1 MAMSSDSRIYKR
13 LREQQR
19 LIELQQAEID
29 QIRFEKEVLQDE
41 TRRLRMMTGR
51 DQAAAY
57 AKRLEGH
64 GHEAPGL
71 PFPSLHE
78 HARSQR
84 QGTHEAAVTAAVVA
98 CKTERSSTL
107 FHTSGAETA
116 PTGSTG
122 LSFFCCAW
130 IGV

>member
-1 MAMSSDSRIYKR
+1 MATGD
-13 LREQQR
+13 
-19 LIELQQAEID
+19 EL
-29 QIRFEKEVLQDE
+29 DE
-41 TRRLRMMTGR
+41 LSLVVDWRY
-51 DQAAAY
+51 AY
-57 AKRLEGH
+57 
-64 GHEAPGL
+64 
-71 PFPSLHE
+71 E